1 LVLDDA
7 LHKLRQLSLI
17 TEHWTDEGQ
26 RYSILP
32 ITREYALAELATL
45 SKEDTRFEKDARYR
59 WVDWYRDFAKKYGS
73 HYSDHNENSYQKLRQ
88 ELENI
93 GEVLSWCAAHEDY
106 NTVKEIWNEIDA
118 YIADNRYWIIR
129 FYWWEYLER
138 ESRKRAEMPTYVKA
152 LSEKA
157 VTGIEMGSE
166 YCPAAKECLMEAY
179 SLHEYADK
187 TVKSNLEEYLYRFNN
202 VCGSMMPQS

>member
-1 LVLDDA
+1 
-7 LHKLRQLSLI
+7 
-17 TEHWTDEGQ
+17 
-26 RYSILP
+26 
-32 ITREYALAELATL
+32 
-45 SKEDTRFEKDARYR
+45 
-59 WVDWYRDFAKKYGS
+59 
-73 HYSDHNENSYQKLRQ
+73 
-88 ELENI
+88 
-93 GEVLSWCAAHEDY
+93 
-106 NTVKEIWNEIDA
+106 
-118 YIADNRYWIIR
+118 
-129 FYWWEYLER
+129 
-138 ESRKRAEMPTYVKA
+138 MPTYVKA